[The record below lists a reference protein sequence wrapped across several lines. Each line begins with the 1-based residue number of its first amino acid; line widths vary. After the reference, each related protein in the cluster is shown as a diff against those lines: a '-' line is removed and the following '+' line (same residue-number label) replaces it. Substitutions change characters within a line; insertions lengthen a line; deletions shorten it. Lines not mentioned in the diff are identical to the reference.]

1 MMQEA
6 LFIGLGILLLCL
18 LFLAT
23 RSRWGAPAQP
33 LSQVEQALRAL
44 EWELLP
50 PRSVE
55 RVFSSED
62 HDFILRKT
70 SPQIQRLFEEER
82 RKVALLWLHHT
93 RSQVARLMDFHLEAA
108 RQNVELKETS
118 EITLALDYARFLF
131 VYYSLSAA
139 FRLRG
144 PFRVRRLADYAVTAA
159 TRMCLAS
166 EGILAAIDHAS
177 GERLNTK
184 WME

>member
-1 MMQEA
+1 MIQET

-18 LFLAT
+18 LFLVT
-23 RSRWGAPAQP
+23 RSRRGAPAQP
-33 LSQVEQALRAL
+33 LSQVEHALRAL

-55 RVFSSED
+55 RVFSSQD

-70 SPQIQRLFEEER
+70 SPQIHRLFEEER
-82 RKVALLWLHHT
+82 RNIVLLWLRHT
-93 RSQVARLMDFHLEAA
+93 RKQVARLMDFHLEAA
-108 RQNVELKETS
+108 RQNVELKGTS
-118 EITLALDYARFLF
+118 EVRLALDYALFLL
-131 VYYSLSAA
+131 VYYSLYAI

-144 PFRVRRLADYAVTAA
+144 PFQVRRLADRAVTAA

-166 EGILAAIDHAS
+166 QGILAAIDPAS
-177 GERLNTK
+177 GDRWNAN